1 MSRPSGTASY
11 RAVLHSP
18 GLLRPFVAVNLG
30 RLSYATLP
38 LSLLLTVQA
47 ATGSF
52 AAAGISLGALS
63 AATAIMPVKSRLI
76 DRLGARRVLPV
87 LGVVF
92 AAALIG
98 SAASSAAG
106 VSSPVVYIGLGAA
119 AGLATPPL
127 GPSMRALWAA
137 LAPEPAVRQRA
148 YAFDVS
154 VEETIQVAGPLVVA
168 GMLTV
173 STSAAVLVV
182 AAVLNVVGA
191 IGVATAAATPSAS
204 APAPASRRARLVG
217 PFTARGFGVLV
228 VVILGVGVGSAP
240 LEVAVV
246 ARARELGAP
255 STAAYLLAAVSIGSA
270 LGGLLWGHRRHQGHT
285 ATQLSGLVVVMALGS
300 FAAAGVSHL
309 WSLAVILLV
318 AGMVNAPARI
328 VAYLAAD
335 RLVPVDGRTEATTW
349 ISTANNLG
357 ASAGVSVAGLIIDR
371 SDAAGAFIAGAAVL
385 MITVAL
391 LLTTRGHLRPHDG
404 GPL

>member
-11 RAVLHSP
+11 RAVLRSP
-18 GLLRPFVAVNLG
+18 GVLRPFVAVNFG

-52 AAAGISLGALS
+52 AAAGIALGALS
-63 AATAIMPVKSRLI
+63 ATTAIMPVKSRLI

-87 LGVVF
+87 LAVVF
-92 AAALIG
+92 AAALIVSAG
-98 SAASSAAG
+98 SAAAG
-106 VSSPVVYIGLGAA
+106 VSSPAVYIGLGAA

-137 LAPEPAVRQRA
+137 LAPEPDARQRA
-148 YAFDVS
+148 YALDGS

-168 GMLTV
+168 GILTV
-173 STSAAVLVV
+173 STSAAALVT

-191 IGVATAAATPSAS
+191 IGVATSAATPSAS
-204 APAPASRRARLVG
+204 SPAPASRRARLVG
-217 PFTARGFGVLV
+217 PFNARGFGVLV

-300 FAAAGVSHL
+300 IAAAGASHL
-309 WSLAVILLV
+309 WSLAV
-318 AGMVNAPARI
+318 I

-335 RLVPVDGRTEATTW
+335 RLVPVGGRTEATTW

-385 MITVAL
+385 MITIAL
-391 LLTTRGHLRPHDG
+391 VLATRGHL
-404 GPL
+404 GPTTPQ